1 VFRQVGTPMEIE
13 DVVVDEPAGNEV
25 LLRTAATGLCHSDLN
40 CFEGAFEVERP
51 IVLGHE
57 ASGVVEK
64 VGSAV
69 TDLEVGDHV
78 IVFPHPACGRCR
90 ACYSGRRTICT
101 NRPFTRPEDQ
111 PPRLVANGEPIAAL
125 DGLGTF
131 AEQMLVG
138 ENSVVKIRK
147 DMPLDK
153 AALLSCAVMTGVGA
167 VAFTARVGV
176 GDDVAVVGTGGVGLN
191 AVQGARLA
199 GARRIIAI
207 DRLQSNLQLAKKLGA
222 THLIDATEVDP
233 VATVLEL
240 TGDGVDHAIEAAG
253 HAATAEQAVAMLRHG
268 GVATVTGT
276 ITDRPISVPGLPLLD
291 ERRLQ
296 GSNLGSARFQ
306 IHLPMLVDLYL
317 DGRLELDSL
326 VAERIDLADINAGND
341 KLARG
346 RLARSVVVFDPT
358 EKVPGIGHESPR
370 TTARSEHEHV
380 TRPATAAPTAAAAA
394 RR

>member
-1 VFRQVGTPMEIE
+1 MKAAVFRQVGTLMEIE
-13 DVVVDEPAGNEV
+13 DVAVDEPAGNEV
-25 LLRTAATGLCHSDLN
+25 LLRTAATGLCHSDLH
-40 CFEGAFEVERP
+40 CIEGSFEVERP

-57 ASGVVEK
+57 ASGIVEK

-78 IVFPHPACGRCR
+78 IVFCTPGCGRCR
-90 ACYSGRRTICT
+90 ACYSGRPTICHAP
-101 NRPFTRPEDQ
+101 PFTRADGQ
-111 PPRLVANGEPIAAL
+111 PPRLVANGEPVGAHA
-125 DGLGTF
+125 GLGTF

-138 ENSVVKIRK
+138 ENSVVKIRN

-153 AALLSCAVMTGVGA
+153 AALISCAVMTGIGA
-167 VAFTARVGV
+167 AAFTARVGV
-176 GDDVAVVGTGGVGLN
+176 GDDVAVIGTGGVGLN

-207 DRLQSNLQLAKKLGA
+207 DRLQSNLQLAKKLGG

-253 HAATAEQAVAMLRHG
+253 LARTTEQAFAMLRHG
-268 GVATVTGT
+268 GTATLIGIVPE
-276 ITDRPISVPGLPLLD
+276 DQPISLPGLPLLD

-296 GSNLGSARFQ
+296 GSHMGSAKYQ

-326 VAERIDLADINAGND
+326 LADRIKLEDINAGYEE
-341 KLARG
+341 LARG
-346 RLARSVVVFDPT
+346 RLARSVVVFDA
-358 EKVPGIGHESPR
+358 V
-370 TTARSEHEHV
+370 A
-380 TRPATAAPTAAAAA
+380 
-394 RR
+394 